1 MRGYIKKFSL
11 PLRGRGTAVAVDE
24 EKTYKKES
32 VMNIHG
38 FQKMTMLDFPGRV
51 AATVF
56 TAGCE
61 LRCPFCHNARL
72 VTHPEEEDKIE
83 VDETLEYFKKRKNML
98 DGVCLTGGEPL
109 LQKGLA
115 DYLYNIKELG
125 LQVKLDTNGCSPDKL
140 LALIDK
146 GLVDYVA
153 MDIKNSPERY
163 GETVGVPTLDLA
175 PIEESKKLLLSGRV
189 DYEFRTTVVRE
200 LHTEES
206 LLSAARWIE
215 GARVWY
221 LQSFVD
227 SGDTIGAGFSA
238 HERDFMKMV
247 AEKARGFVQKVELR
261 GI

>member
-1 MRGYIKKFSL
+1 
-11 PLRGRGTAVAVDE
+11 
-24 EKTYKKES
+24 
-32 VMNIHG
+32 MNIHG

-72 VTHPEEEDKIE
+72 VTHPEESDRID
-83 VDETLEYFKKRKNML
+83 VAETLEYFKKRKNML

-109 LQKGLA
+109 LQRDIA

-125 LQVKLDTNGCSPDKL
+125 LAVKLDTNGCSPDKL
-140 LALIDK
+140 SDLINR

-153 MDIKNSPERY
+153 MDIKNSPEKY
-163 GETVGVPTLDLA
+163 GETVGVPNIDIA
-175 PIEESKKLLLSGRV
+175 PINESKKLLLSGKV

-238 HERDFMKMV
+238 HERSFM
-247 AEKARGFVQKVELR
+247 EKIKETASPFVQKVELR